1 MKWIGLWAAIVA
13 VPAVW
18 AGSAHVDFDEQ
29 LIFPQELGG
38 MAFDMS
44 ELYNNKAL
52 GYALLYTKDPDFACE
67 VTVLNLGRPE
77 IPDGCESDG
86 IEVIFQGVETQLKRE
101 QENGEISD
109 LKTRGTQTVPAK
121 SPLQFKNRMFQ
132 FSELR
137 EEDGK
142 TNGIPRLNSVYV
154 TGSHNH
160 FIRVQFRFDLAENRA
175 GQAMADQ
182 MVKQLVL
189 LLIAENSADDLTLA
203 ACDALIYDP
212 GDYSGMLAAQHV
224 FSRAQEMGNL
234 NVYDSFFVWPQ
245 DYKKPE
251 NADLLAAAYFA
262 GMLRVVIP
270 QQQESGGEY
279 EAFDAMLTAYE
290 TMRARDQ
297 ITAITE
303 LDAWSKAPDRKA
315 EYQKQLVE
323 FGYAAA
329 P

>member
-1 MKWIGLWAAIVA
+1 MKWMGLWTA
-13 VPAVW
+13 VLWMPAVW
-18 AGSAHVDFDEQ
+18 AGSAHVDFDQQ

-44 ELYNNKAL
+44 EMYNNEDL
-52 GYALLYTKDPDFACE
+52 GYSLLYTKDPNFACE
-67 VTVLNLGRPE
+67 VSVLTMGRSD

-86 IEVIFQGVETQLKRE
+86 IDVILQGVEILLKRE
-101 QENGEISD
+101 QDDGTIVD
-109 LKTRGTQTVPAK
+109 LKTRGTREVPTK
-121 SPLQFKNRMFQ
+121 SPLQFKNRIFQ
-132 FSELR
+132 FSEFR
-137 EEDGK
+137 EENGK
-142 TNGIPRLNSVYV
+142 TNSIPRINAVYV

-175 GQAMADQ
+175 GQAMADEL
-182 MVKQLVL
+182 VKQLVL
-189 LLIAENSADDLTLA
+189 LLIAENSEDDLTLA
-203 ACDALIYDP
+203 ACEALIYDP

-224 FSRAQEMGNL
+224 FNRAQTMGNL

-262 GMLRVVIP
+262 GMLQVVIP
-270 QQQESGGEY
+270 QQLDSGGDY

-290 TMRARDQ
+290 SMRAHDQ
-297 ITAITE
+297 ITAIAE
-303 LDAWSKAPDRKA
+303 LDAWAEAPDRKA

-323 FGYAAA
+323 FGYVA